1 MNAPAAPIAPSRP
14 TAPAV
19 ELQAPDIARWRSGNT
34 GVDFVHRLRGDAP
47 GPVLHV
53 QALTHGNEI
62 CGAVALDWLLQ
73 QVDAGWRPA
82 RGTLTLAF
90 ANVAA
95 YARFDPA
102 DPFPSRCVE
111 EDLNRVWADAV
122 LFGPR
127 DSLELRRA
135 RELQPFVDDA
145 DSLLDIH
152 SMGEPCEPLMVCGTV
167 DKNAAY
173 SRRLGVP
180 AVLLI
185 DTGHPAGLRMVER
198 GGFGDPASPR
208 HALLIECGQHWER
221 AAADVAIDALVRFL
235 GLEGLADAGWVAA
248 HARRPLP
255 ARQRLVRVTEA
266 VVARSAGFRF
276 LVPTVGL
283 GVVPKAG
290 TPLAQ
295 DGDHVWRTPYD
306 DCVLVMPGTHNLKP
320 GGTAVRLGRYED

>member
-1 MNAPAAPIAPSRP
+1 MNAPDANAAI
-14 TAPAV
+14 PAV
-19 ELQAPDIARWRSGNT
+19 ELTAPDIGRWRAGNT
-34 GVDFVHRLRGDAP
+34 GVDYVHRLQGAEP
-47 GPVLHV
+47 GPVVHV

-62 CGAVALDWLLQ
+62 CGAIALDALLQ
-73 QVDAGWRPA
+73 QVQAGWRPR

-90 ANVAA
+90 ANVEA

-102 DPFPSRCVE
+102 DPYPSRCVD
-111 EDLNRVWADAV
+111 EDLNRVWADEV

-127 DSLELRRA
+127 DSRELRRA
-135 RELQPFVDDA
+135 RELRPFVDA
-145 DSLLDIH
+145 AASLLDIH
-152 SMGEPCEPLMVCGTV
+152 SMGEPCAPLMVCGTV

-180 AVLLI
+180 EVLLI

-208 HALLIECGQHWER
+208 HAVLIECGQHWER
-221 AAADVAIDALVRFL
+221 SAADVATDALVRFL
-235 GLEGLADAGWVAA
+235 GLEGLADAAWVAA
-248 HARRPLP
+248 NTRVPRP

-266 VVARSAGFRF
+266 VVARSRDFRF
-276 LVPTVGL
+276 LLPTQGL

-295 DGDHVWRTPYD
+295 DGDHVWTAPYD
-306 DCVLVMPGTHNLKP
+306 DCVLVMPGTHNLQP
-320 GGTAVRLGRYED
+320 GGTAVRLGRYDD